1 MRGRIFAAPGDVE
14 VVGVEE
20 AVVTDAAV
28 DTNED
33 NEGEGLVVESGQLGD
48 SLFELV
54 STLIGN
60 LATDTESSSSSFPGS
75 MVVSTEEEFLQHFL
89 TRKLKFTFRFFG

>member
-1 MRGRIFAAPGDVE
+1 MGATPGEVV

-20 AVVTDAAV
+20 AVVTEAAV
-28 DTNED
+28 DTRED

-75 MVVSTEEEFLQHFL
+75 MVVSTE
-89 TRKLKFTFRFFG
+89 

>member
-1 MRGRIFAAPGDVE
+1 MGSRAKWWGMRGRIFAAPGDVE

-28 DTNED
+28 DTRED

-75 MVVSTEEEFLQHFL
+75 MVVSTE
-89 TRKLKFTFRFFG
+89 

>member
-1 MRGRIFAAPGDVE
+1 MGSRAKWWGTRGRMGATPGEVV

-20 AVVTDAAV
+20 AVVTEAAV
-28 DTNED
+28 DTRED

-60 LATDTESSSSSFPGS
+60 LSAAESSSSSFPGS
-75 MVVSTEEEFLQHFL
+75 IVVS
-89 TRKLKFTFRFFG
+89 K

>member
-1 MRGRIFAAPGDVE
+1 MGSRAKWWGMRGRIPLAAPGDVE

-28 DTNED
+28 DTRED

-75 MVVSTEEEFLQHFL
+75 MVVSTE
-89 TRKLKFTFRFFG
+89 

>member
-1 MRGRIFAAPGDVE
+1 MRGRIPLAAPGDVE

-28 DTNED
+28 DTKED

-75 MVVSTEEEFLQHFL
+75 MVVSTE
-89 TRKLKFTFRFFG
+89 